1 MTSTV
6 RLSNTKYLPPCYCEK
21 GTVGYENCYHKNTRS
36 FGAMCPADESTGP
49 TEQDPLVNKSIVKKR
64 ITVPVPV
71 PTPVYGPHG
80 GPHYGPPTGYPRM
93 PHPIV
98 LMESDAGC
106 MRHYGHL
113 GRNVIAYR

>member
-1 MTSTV
+1 
-6 RLSNTKYLPPCYCEK
+6 
-21 GTVGYENCYHKNTRS
+21 
-36 FGAMCPADESTGP
+36 MCPVDESTGP
-49 TEQDPLVNKSIVKKR
+49 TEQAPTVKKR
-64 ITVPVPV
+64 ITVPVPVPV